1 MNAQKLG
8 KWAEGLRGDLELDGS
23 DWRAH
28 DRRILA
34 SCHPKQQAFA
44 QDPARRIV
52 ARVARGGGK
61 TTGGRARFVRRLMQ
75 TREASCLYIAT
86 TREQAQLLMWEPLK
100 ELLDE
105 LKIRAK
111 FNETKLWCSL
121 LRNGSRIRLVGADN
135 KRDIEKQRGIP
146 NHEVGIDEMSSYPKD
161 LLEHLLY
168 RILGPRM
175 GDFANS
181 TLWMVGTPGHLLRG
195 PAYEITRT
203 GSPLHRRFED
213 RNLPEFA
220 NWQKWSF
227 HSWNLSDGAEY
238 VPAMRRLWAEAQIE
252 KEANGWTDDNPVW
265 VREYLGQW
273 AADDSEQVFRYRPH
287 TETGEEFNQWDPEI
301 GPGGIAKLPKQFS
314 EWRFVYGIDLGHSD
328 PLAVVIWAYS
338 PEEGILRQVYGLER
352 REMHVRSIAQ
362 LLIGPD
368 LDTQNLGGLFGV
380 TGWPDALVA
389 DTTHLGGM
397 FLDELRSV
405 YGIRATPAEQKH
417 KHDSIELFNGDLI
430 DGRIK
435 VLKDSSLEAQLVE
448 LQWDEDQYG
457 KLRENKTQANHST
470 DAALYAR
477 MAAAHQYKDAQPAAA
492 KPRGDYRNAGSE
504 DDENDDDEDY
514 VDGLLG
520 DSDPWGD
527 GFGY

>member
-1 MNAQKLG
+1 MYAEKFAS
-8 KWAEGLRGDLELDGS
+8 WAGAKRGDLELDGS
-23 DWRAH
+23 DWIDH
-28 DRRILA
+28 DARILA
-34 SCHPKQQAFA
+34 SCHPKQRGFA
-44 QDPARRIV
+44 EDTARRIV
-52 ARVARGGGK
+52 GRVARGGGK
-61 TTGGRARFVRRLMQ
+61 TTGGRARFVRRLMR
-75 TREASCLYIAT
+75 TKDASCLYIAT

-111 FNETKLWCSL
+111 FNETKLWCTL
-121 LRNGSRIRLVGADN
+121 LRNNSRIRLVGADN

-175 GDFANS
+175 GDFENS

-195 PAYEITRT
+195 PAYEISRT
-203 GSPLHRRFED
+203 GSPLHRAYED
-213 RNLPEFA
+213 RDEPEYA
-220 NWQKWSF
+220 NWAKWSF
-227 HSWNLSDGAEY
+227 HSWNLSDGIEH
-238 VPAMRRLWAEAQIE
+238 VPAMRRLWDEAQIE
-252 KEANGWTDDNPVW
+252 KAANGWTDDNPVW

-273 AADDSEQVFRYRPH
+273 AADDSEQVFRYKPH
-287 TETGEEFNQWDPEI
+287 AEDGSEFNQWDPEI
-301 GPGGIAKLPKQFS
+301 DPKTGLAILPDTDS
-314 EWRFVYGIDLGHSD
+314 DWRFVYGLDLGHSD

-338 PEEGILRQVYGLER
+338 PNEGILRQVYGFER
-352 REMHVRSIAQ
+352 RGMHVRTIAQ
-362 LLIGPD
+362 LLIGEA
-368 LDTQNLGGLFGV
+368 LDTQNPGGLFGA
-380 TGWPDALVA
+380 TGWPDAIVA

-397 FLDELRSV
+397 FLDELKTV
-405 YGIRATPAEQKH
+405 YGIKATPAEQKH

-477 MAAAHQYKDAQPAAA
+477 MAAAHQYKDAQPEPA
-492 KPRGDYRNAGSE
+492 KPKGDYRNAGLE
-504 DDENDDDEDY
+504 DEHDDDD
-514 VDGLLG
+514 DDDLLG
-520 DSDPWGD
+520 FSDPFGD
-527 GFGY
+527 GYFGD